1 MLFWLT
7 GGLLVG
13 WSLGAN
19 NTANIFGTAVASR
32 MLRFGTAASLS
43 AIFIVLGGVVNG
55 PAAMATVSKLANVET
70 LPAAFTS
77 LLAAGLIVAV
87 MTRAGMPVSISQ
99 AIVGALIGYRLFT
112 HGSIDES
119 TWTLLTKITLTW
131 VASPLLAASLAVL
144 MYKLLAWVF
153 RRLPMPLFALDRWL
167 RFGLV
172 AAGCYGAWAL
182 GGNNMANVVGVYL
195 GLDLF
200 AAISI
205 GPLEL
210 SEARILALFGGVA
223 ISLGVITYS
232 RRVILTV
239 GRDLVKLDAI
249 TALIAVAAQ
258 AVVVDFFA
266 HTWDFGTFVFPAI
279 PVSTS
284 QAMVGAVLGIGIVR
298 GFQEVNKRL
307 LGYIAL
313 SWVATPFAAAGLT
326 YLLLLWTRVSAF

>member
-1 MLFWLT
+1 MLFWLA

-19 NTANIFGTAVASR
+19 DAANVFGTAVASR
-32 MLRFGTAASLS
+32 MVRFGTAATISTV
-43 AIFIVLGGVVNG
+43 FIILGGVVNG
-55 PAAMATVSKLANVET
+55 PATMATVSELGNVDT
-70 LPAAFTS
+70 LPVAFTS

-99 AIVGALIGYRLFT
+99 AIVGALIGYRLFA

-119 TWTLLTKITLTW
+119 TWTLLTKIAFTW
-131 VASPLLAASLAVL
+131 AASPLLAASLAVL
-144 MYKLLAWVF
+144 MYKLLAWAF
-153 RRLPMPLFALDRWL
+153 RRLPMPLFVLDRWL

-172 AAGCYGAWAL
+172 MAVCYGAWAL
-182 GGNNMANVVGVYL
+182 GGNNMANVVGVYS
-195 GLDLF
+195 GLDLL
-200 AAISI
+200 AAVSI

-210 SEARILALFGGVA
+210 SQARILALFGGAA

-249 TALIAVAAQ
+249 TALIAVMAQ

-266 HTWDFGTFVFPAI
+266 HTWEFGTFVFPAI

-307 LGYIAL
+307 LGHIAL
-313 SWVATPFAAAGLT
+313 SWVATPLAAAGLT
-326 YLLLLWTRVSAF
+326 YLLLLLTRVIA

>member
-1 MLFWLT
+1 MLFWL
-7 GGLLVG
+7 GSGLLVG

-19 NTANIFGTAVASR
+19 DAANVFGTAVATR
-32 MLRFGTAASLS
+32 MVRFGTAAGLS
-43 AIFIVLGGVVNG
+43 IVFIILGGLVNG
-55 PAAMATVSKLANVET
+55 PAAMATISEFGNVDT
-70 LPAAFTS
+70 LPVAFTT

-99 AIVGALIGYRLFT
+99 AIVGALIGYRLFA

-119 TWTLLTKITLTW
+119 TWTLFTKIALTW
-131 VASPLLAASLAVL
+131 AVSPLLAASLAVL
-144 MYKLLAWVF
+144 MYQLSAWAF
-153 RRLPMPLFALDRWL
+153 RRLPMPLFVLDRWL

-172 AAGCYGAWAL
+172 TAGCYGAWAL
-182 GGNNMANVVGVYL
+182 GGNNMANVVGVYS
-195 GLDLF
+195 GLDFLT
-200 AAISI
+200 AVSI

-210 SEARILALFGGVA
+210 SQARILALFGGAA
-223 ISLGVITYS
+223 ISLGVISYS

-249 TALIAVAAQ
+249 TALIAVMAQ

-266 HTWDFGTFVFPAI
+266 HTWDFGTFVLPAI

-307 LGYIAL
+307 LGHIAL

-326 YLLLLWTRVSAF
+326 YLLLWTRVFA

>member
-19 NTANIFGTAVASR
+19 NTANVFGTAVASR

-99 AIVGALIGYRLFT
+99 AIVGAVIGYRLFA

-131 VASPLLAASLAVL
+131 AASPLLAASLAVL

-153 RRLPMPLFALDRWL
+153 RRLPMPLFVLDRWL

-172 AAGCYGAWAL
+172 VAGCYGAWAL

-200 AAISI
+200 AAVSI
-205 GPLEL
+205 GPFEL

-223 ISLGVITYS
+223 MSLGVITYS

-249 TALIAVAAQ
+249 TALIAVTAQ

-266 HTWDFGTFVFPAI
+266 HTWEFGTFVFPAI

-284 QAMVGAVLGIGIVR
+284 QAMVGAVLGIGVVR

-307 LGYIAL
+307 LGHIAL
-313 SWVATPFAAAGLT
+313 SWVATPFATAGLT

>member
-1 MLFWLT
+1 MLFWLA

-19 NTANIFGTAVASR
+19 DAANVFGTAVATR
-32 MLRFGTAASLS
+32 MVRFGTAAGLS
-43 AIFIVLGGVVNG
+43 IVFIVLGGVVNG
-55 PAAMATVSKLANVET
+55 PAAMATISEFGNVDT
-70 LPAAFTS
+70 LPVAFTT

-99 AIVGALIGYRLFT
+99 AIVGALIGYRLFA

-119 TWTLLTKITLTW
+119 TWTLLTKIVLTW
-131 VASPLLAASLAVL
+131 AASPLLAASLAVL
-144 MYKLLAWVF
+144 MYKLLAWAF
-153 RRLPMPLFALDRWL
+153 RRLPMPLFVLDRWL

-172 AAGCYGAWAL
+172 TAVCYGAWAL
-182 GGNNMANVVGVYL
+182 GGNNMANVVGVYS
-195 GLDLF
+195 GLDFL
-200 AAISI
+200 AGVSI

-210 SEARILALFGGVA
+210 SQARILALFGGAA

-249 TALIAVAAQ
+249 TALIAVMAQ

-266 HTWDFGTFVFPAI
+266 HTWDFGTFVLPAI

-284 QAMVGAVLGIGIVR
+284 QAMVGAVLGIGLVR

-307 LGYIAL
+307 LGHIAL
-313 SWVATPFAAAGLT
+313 SWVATPFAAGGLT
-326 YLLLLWTRVSAF
+326 YLLLLWTRVIA

>member
-1 MLFWLT
+1 MLFWL
-7 GGLLVG
+7 GSGLLVG

-19 NTANIFGTAVASR
+19 DAANVFGTAVATR
-32 MLRFGTAASLS
+32 MVRFGIAASLS
-43 AIFIVLGGVVNG
+43 TVFIVLGGLVNG
-55 PAAMATVSKLANVET
+55 PAAMATISEFGNVDT
-70 LPAAFTS
+70 LPVAFTT

-99 AIVGALIGYRLFT
+99 TIVGALIGYRLFAQ
-112 HGSIDES
+112 GSIDES
-119 TWTLLTKITLTW
+119 TWTLLTKIVFTW
-131 VASPLLAASLAVL
+131 AASPLLAASLAVL
-144 MYKLLAWVF
+144 MYKLLAWAF
-153 RRLPMPLFALDRWL
+153 RRLPMPLFIMDRWL
-167 RFGLV
+167 RFGLIT
-172 AAGCYGAWAL
+172 AGCYGAWAL
-182 GGNNMANVVGVYL
+182 GGNNMANVVGVYS
-195 GLDLF
+195 GLDFL
-200 AAISI
+200 AGVSI

-210 SEARILALFGGVA
+210 SQARILALFGGAA

-249 TALIAVAAQ
+249 TAFIAVMAQ

-266 HTWDFGTFVFPAI
+266 HTWDFGTFVLPAI

-307 LGYIAL
+307 LGHIAL

-326 YLLLLWTRVSAF
+326 YLLLWTRVVA

>member
-19 NTANIFGTAVASR
+19 NTANVFGTAVASR
-32 MLRFGTAASLS
+32 MVRFGTAASLS

-99 AIVGALIGYRLFT
+99 AIVGAVIGYRLFA

-131 VASPLLAASLAVL
+131 AASPLLAASLAVL

-153 RRLPMPLFALDRWL
+153 RRLPMPLFVLDRWL

-172 AAGCYGAWAL
+172 VAGCYGAWAL

-200 AAISI
+200 AAVSI
-205 GPLEL
+205 GPFEL

-223 ISLGVITYS
+223 MSLGVITYS

-249 TALIAVAAQ
+249 TALIAVTAQ

-266 HTWDFGTFVFPAI
+266 HTWEFGTFVFPAI

-284 QAMVGAVLGIGIVR
+284 QAMVGAVLGIGVVR

-307 LGYIAL
+307 LGHIAL
-313 SWVATPFAAAGLT
+313 SWVATPFATAGLT

>member
-1 MLFWLT
+1 MLFWLAS
-7 GGLLVG
+7 GLLVG

-19 NTANIFGTAVASR
+19 DAANVFGTAVASR
-32 MLRFGTAASLS
+32 MVRFGTAASLS
-43 AIFIVLGGVVNG
+43 IVFIILGGVVNG
-55 PAAMATVSKLANVET
+55 PAAMATVSELGNVDT
-70 LPAAFTS
+70 LPVAFTI

-99 AIVGALIGYRLFT
+99 AIVGALIGYRLFA

-119 TWTLLTKITLTW
+119 TWTLLTKIAFTW
-131 VASPLLAASLAVL
+131 AASPLLAASLAVL
-144 MYKLLAWVF
+144 MYKLLTWAF
-153 RRLPMPLFALDRWL
+153 RRLPMPLFVLDRCL

-172 AAGCYGAWAL
+172 TAVCYGAWAL
-182 GGNNMANVVGVYL
+182 GGNNMANVVGVYS
-195 GLDLF
+195 GLDLLP
-200 AAISI
+200 AVSI

-210 SEARILALFGGVA
+210 SQARILALFGGAA

-239 GRDLVKLDAI
+239 GRDLVKLDAM
-249 TALIAVAAQ
+249 TALIAVMAQ

-284 QAMVGAVLGIGIVR
+284 QAMVGAVLGIGVVR
-298 GFQEVNKRL
+298 GFQAVNKRL
-307 LGYIAL
+307 LGHIAL
-313 SWVATPFAAAGLT
+313 SWVATPFAAGGLT
-326 YLLLLWTRVSAF
+326 YLLLLWTRVIA

>member
-1 MLFWLT
+1 MLFWL
-7 GGLLVG
+7 GSGLLVG

-19 NTANIFGTAVASR
+19 DAANVFGTAVATR
-32 MLRFGTAASLS
+32 MVRFGIAASLS
-43 AIFIVLGGVVNG
+43 TVFIVLGGLVNG
-55 PAAMATVSKLANVET
+55 PAAMATISEFGNVDT
-70 LPAAFTS
+70 LPVAFTT

-99 AIVGALIGYRLFT
+99 AIVGALIGYRLFA

-119 TWTLLTKITLTW
+119 TWTLLTKIAFTW
-131 VASPLLAASLAVL
+131 AASPLLAASLAVL
-144 MYKLLAWVF
+144 MYKLLAWAF
-153 RRLPMPLFALDRWL
+153 RRLPMPLFVLDRWL

-172 AAGCYGAWAL
+172 TAVCYGAWAL
-182 GGNNMANVVGVYL
+182 GGNNMANVVGVYS
-195 GLDLF
+195 GLDFL
-200 AAISI
+200 AGVSI

-210 SEARILALFGGVA
+210 SQARILALFGGAA

-249 TALIAVAAQ
+249 TAFIAVMAQ

-307 LGYIAL
+307 LGQIAL

-326 YLLLLWTRVSAF
+326 YLLLLWTRVIA

>member
-1 MLFWLT
+1 MLFWLA

-19 NTANIFGTAVASR
+19 DAANVFGTAVASR
-32 MLRFGTAASLS
+32 MVRFGTAAALS
-43 AIFIVLGGVVNG
+43 TVFIILGGVVNG
-55 PAAMATVSKLANVET
+55 PAAMATISKFGNVDT
-70 LPAAFTS
+70 LPVAFTT
-77 LLAAGLIVAV
+77 LLAAGLIVAL

-99 AIVGALIGYRLFT
+99 AIVGALIGYRLFA

-119 TWTLLTKITLTW
+119 TWTLLTKIAVTW
-131 VASPLLAASLAVL
+131 AATPLLAASLAVL
-144 MYKLLAWVF
+144 MYKLLAWAF
-153 RRLPMPLFALDRWL
+153 RRLPMPLFVLDRWL
-167 RFGLV
+167 RVGLV
-172 AAGCYGAWAL
+172 TAVCYGAWAL
-182 GGNNMANVVGVYL
+182 GGNNMANVVGVYS
-195 GLDLF
+195 GLDLL
-200 AAISI
+200 AAVSI

-210 SEARILALFGGVA
+210 SQARILALFGGAA

-249 TALIAVAAQ
+249 TALIAVLAQ

-307 LGYIAL
+307 LGQIAL

-326 YLLLLWTRVSAF
+326 YLLLLWTRVID

>member
-1 MLFWLT
+1 MLFWLA

-19 NTANIFGTAVASR
+19 DAANVFGTAVASR
-32 MLRFGTAASLS
+32 MVRFGTAAALS
-43 AIFIVLGGVVNG
+43 IVFIILGGVVNG
-55 PAAMATVSKLANVET
+55 PAAMATISEFGNVDT
-70 LPAAFTS
+70 LPAAFTT
-77 LLAAGLIVAV
+77 LLAAGLIVAL

-99 AIVGALIGYRLFT
+99 AIVGALIGYRLFA

-119 TWTLLTKITLTW
+119 TWTLLTKIAFTW
-131 VASPLLAASLAVL
+131 AASPLLAASLAVL
-144 MYKLLAWVF
+144 MYKLLAWAF
-153 RRLPMPLFALDRWL
+153 RRLPMPLFVLDRWL

-172 AAGCYGAWAL
+172 TAVCYGAWAL
-182 GGNNMANVVGVYL
+182 GGNNMANVVGVYS
-195 GLDLF
+195 GLDFL
-200 AAISI
+200 AGVSI

-210 SEARILALFGGVA
+210 SQARILALFGGAA

-249 TALIAVAAQ
+249 TAFIAVMAQ

-307 LGYIAL
+307 LGQIAL

-326 YLLLLWTRVSAF
+326 YLLLLWTRVIA

>member
-1 MLFWLT
+1 
-7 GGLLVG
+7 
-13 WSLGAN
+13 
-19 NTANIFGTAVASR
+19 
-32 MLRFGTAASLS
+32 
-43 AIFIVLGGVVNG
+43 
-55 PAAMATVSKLANVET
+55 
-70 LPAAFTS
+70 
-77 LLAAGLIVAV
+77 
-87 MTRAGMPVSISQ
+87 
-99 AIVGALIGYRLFT
+99 
-112 HGSIDES
+112 
-119 TWTLLTKITLTW
+119 
-131 VASPLLAASLAVL
+131 
-144 MYKLLAWVF
+144 MYKLLAWAF
-153 RRLPMPLFALDRWL
+153 RRLPMPLFVLDRWL

-172 AAGCYGAWAL
+172 TAVCYGAWAL
-182 GGNNMANVVGVYL
+182 GGNNMANVVGVYS
-195 GLDLF
+195 GLDFL
-200 AAISI
+200 AGVSI

-210 SEARILALFGGVA
+210 SQARILALFGGAA

-249 TALIAVAAQ
+249 TAFIAVMAQ

-307 LGYIAL
+307 LGQIAL

-326 YLLLLWTRVSAF
+326 YLLLLWTRVIA

>member
-1 MLFWLT
+1 MLFWLA

-19 NTANIFGTAVASR
+19 DAANVFGTAVASR
-32 MLRFGTAASLS
+32 MVRFGTAASLS
-43 AIFIVLGGVVNG
+43 AVFIILGGMVNG
-55 PAAMATVSKLANVET
+55 PAAMATISEFGNVDT
-70 LPAAFTS
+70 LPVAFTT
-77 LLAAGLIVAV
+77 LLAAGLTVAV

-99 AIVGALIGYRLFT
+99 AIVGALIGYRLFA
-112 HGSIDES
+112 HGSIDAS
-119 TWTLLTKITLTW
+119 TWTLLKKIAVTW

-144 MYKLLAWVF
+144 MYKLLAWAF
-153 RRLPMPLFALDRWL
+153 RRLPMPLFVLDRWL

-172 AAGCYGAWAL
+172 TAVCYGAWAL
-182 GGNNMANVVGVYL
+182 GGNNMANVVGVYS
-195 GLDLF
+195 GLDIL
-200 AAISI
+200 AAVSI

-210 SEARILALFGGVA
+210 SQARMLALFGGAA

-239 GRDLVKLDAI
+239 GRELVKLDAM
-249 TALIAVAAQ
+249 TALIAVMAQ
-258 AVVVDFFA
+258 AIVVDFFA

-307 LGYIAL
+307 LGHIAL
-313 SWVATPFAAAGLT
+313 SWVATPLAAAGLT
-326 YLLLLWTRVSAF
+326 YLLLLLTRVIA